1 MLPGQLRAEGVMAT
15 DIGAVIAALRVAL
28 EEAQRS
34 DAAHWSTDAANRW
47 IGLLPGSW
55 KGRWKSLMLRGDVTS
70 HLVHR
75 HQFIGH
81 VRATLAFLEASRA
94 QLPASPKWWSM
105 RRRGD
110 GVQATAKAEPQGAP
124 STRPVNLLRIRK
136 PMPGL
141 H

>member
-1 MLPGQLRAEGVMAT
+1 MAA
-15 DIGAVIAALRVAL
+15 DIGAVIAALRVSL

-34 DAAHWSTDAANRW
+34 DAAFWSTDAANRW
-47 IGLLPGSW
+47 IRLLPGSW
-55 KGRWKSLMLRGDVTS
+55 KGRWKSLMLRGDASGHVN
-70 HLVHR
+70 R
-75 HQFIGH
+75 HEFVGH

-94 QLPASPKWWSM
+94 RVPAMPKWWPI
-105 RRRGD
+105 RRRSD
-110 GVQATAKAEPQGAP
+110 AVQATVNGETQGAP